1 MQNKLTKKQN
11 ITIFV
16 TILLFLSLVA
26 GLILVS
32 RSQEIRK
39 KAGGGGASSVTLGFY
54 PAEDQIKV
62 GETKVYELK
71 AFFTDGSPNERLSHV
86 KVELTFP
93 KKDKTK
99 QYVLLPASDY
109 INTSMSG
116 FGVISRVDGPQ
127 IQNLTAKVIIDLLA
141 KPDSGPTTDKALT
154 IARFSLQGTNPTAI
168 SQYVTLG
175 NIIFTSQNS
184 VNPIN
189 PVTQNLKL
197 DVLGGS
203 CLQPIDCAAPPPN
216 CNYQGGDGCTTCGTL
231 VCLTPTSSVTPIP
244 SITCIPRPPCLDAIP
259 SCKLAEPS
267 GGWCLQNPTPTPT
280 IPVASCI
287 NIPTVDPFNQNTLDQ
302 NKWQVW
308 NSINGQVNPD
318 SNGLQTAV
326 TNGLSGYAGVLT
338 QNYACGDYDIS
349 VDFSGFTTSNVSEA
363 EARLSLEDP
372 DTNSTGFIGRYSLD
386 NEQGFWSKVV
396 VNGEEKQSLTVKKP
410 TTVTAGKLRI
420 RRIGDVF
427 TTYYDE
433 GAGWQK
439 LGELNFTFRRN
450 AKIGVLVKSWNQNPV
465 VSATFRNFQ
474 ITDPIMDITPSV
486 TPPDVGPSGIVT
498 PPPYITPIVTP
509 PSGRDKYV
517 IDVGT
522 KQWLS
527 INIGPAITPQIR
539 FKAKIARV
547 FNTPDM
553 YFKLRVKDDL
563 AFTTNGNQS
572 STDTCNNPSAGTT
585 DYYIPVKADSNGV
598 YTAVPQNNATAPVD
612 KKIASV
618 SSDGWVFL
626 DGIAPGKYY
635 SLYLKG
641 PKTVGSRMVAHVIL
655 QPNQNAQVQD
665 FDWIVTP
672 LQAGDLPD
680 SNNNGQQDCTV
691 NSVDMSLIQSLLGK
705 TDKANLDIADV
716 NYDGVVQGSDLAS
729 VVITLSS
736 KPDDDN

>member
-1 MQNKLTKKQN
+1 MQNKLTKKQ
-11 ITIFV
+11 IIPIFV
-16 TILLFLSLVA
+16 TILLLLSLVA

-32 RSQEIRK
+32 KSQEIRK
-39 KAGGGGASSVTLGFY
+39 KAGGSGASSVALGFY

-62 GETKVYELK
+62 GETKVYDLK

-93 KKDKTK
+93 KKDKK
-99 QYVLLPASDY
+99 NQFVLMPVNDY

-127 IQNLTAKVIIDLLA
+127 IQNQTAKVIIDLLA
-141 KPDSGPTTDKALT
+141 KPDTGPTTDKAIT
-154 IARFSLQGTNPTAI
+154 IARLKLQGANTTSI
-168 SQYVTLG
+168 SQYLTLG
-175 NIIFTSQNS
+175 NVIFTSQNN
-184 VNPIN
+184 VNPIKTI
-189 PVTQNLKL
+189 TQNLKL
-197 DVLGGS
+197 DVLGGVCTNPIS
-203 CLQPIDCAAPPPN
+203 CALPPPN

-231 VCLTPTSSVTPIP
+231 VCLSPSSSP
-244 SITCIPRPPCLDAIP
+244 SISP
-259 SCKLAEPS
+259 SPS
-267 GGWCLQNPTPTPT
+267 LTPTPT
-280 IPVASCI
+280 IPVPSCI
-287 NIPTVDPFNQNTLDQ
+287 NNPTVDPFNQNVIDQ
-302 NKWQVW
+302 NIWQIW
-308 NSINGQVNPD
+308 NSTNGQVNPD
-318 SNGLQTAV
+318 SSGLQTAI
-326 TNGLSGYAGVLT
+326 TNGLYGYAGVLT
-338 QNYACGDYDIS
+338 QNYICGDYDIS

-363 EARLSLEDP
+363 DARLSLEDEN
-372 DTNSTGFIGRYSLD
+372 TNSTIFVERYSLD
-386 NEQGFWSKVV
+386 NEQGFWNRVV
-396 VNGEEKQSLTVKKP
+396 IDGQERRYLTVKKP

-420 RRIGDVF
+420 RRVGDVF
-427 TTYYDE
+427 STYYDE

-439 LGELNFTFRRN
+439 LGEFNLTFSSK

-465 VSATFRNFQ
+465 VSATFSNFLV
-474 ITDPIMDITPSV
+474 TDPLLDITPSV
-486 TPPDVGPSGIVT
+486 TPPDIGPSGKVS
-498 PPPYITPIVTP
+498 PYITPIVTP

-547 FNTPDM
+547 FNTPDL
-553 YFKLRVKDDL
+553 YFRLRVKDDL
-563 AFTTNGNQS
+563 AFTTNGNQNT
-572 STDTCNNPSAGTT
+572 TDACNNPPAGTT

-641 PKTVGSRMVAHVIL
+641 PKTVGSRMAAHIIL
-655 QPNQNAQVQD
+655 QPNQNTQVQD
-665 FDWIVTP
+665 FDWIANP
-672 LQAGDLPD
+672 LQAGDLPNP
-680 SNNNGQQDCTV
+680 NNNMQQDCTV

-705 TDKANLDIADV
+705 TDQANLNIADV

-729 VVITLSS
+729 LVITLSS